1 MIADGSG
8 NNTETDKKVS
18 ENKENVGEKNEW
30 KGSGWAGKRIGNKDI
45 FD

>member
-1 MIADGSG
+1 MAGESG

-18 ENKENVGEKNEW
+18 EDKEDVGEKNEW
-30 KGSGWAGKRIGNKDI
+30 KSSGWAGRRIGNKDI